1 MRKTEKGLEE
11 IADNARVT
19 ENKHILAYVTG
30 LGFGIISGFFAL
42 SNVLA
47 DAVGPGTMG
56 LKSGSEIFFLTSAAQ
71 TLSIILLHTFWTVIF
86 FDALDNNKR
95 THVAYVVLTHLLVSC
110 LTLLNRNQLY
120 FATLFPSYIITIAT
134 GILAFKAAGGSLL
147 TFKRFIKCQ

>member
-1 MRKTEKGLEE
+1 
-11 IADNARVT
+11 
-19 ENKHILAYVTG
+19 
-30 LGFGIISGFFAL
+30 
-42 SNVLA
+42 
-47 DAVGPGTMG
+47 MG

-95 THVAYVVLTHLLVSC
+95 VHVAYVVVTHLIVSC

-134 GILAFKAAGGSLL
+134 GILAFKAAGGSVL